1 MRLGLKPP
9 SGIREPLPPPHV
21 AAARVE
27 VPSLP
32 ASGLHRELLIHGAP
46 SDTPLARSLA
56 RAVQRRVSTAAADP
70 RGITAARV
78 ARQAPDSSAAPVAGD
93 AATDRMAFVR
103 FWTEIEMDVG
113 NTAAHDDLYAS
124 FIRNAEAVER
134 DPVFNSVVHDMYE
147 QIDDLI
153 AAYVD
158 GFTIDQ
164 MAENA
169 GF

>member
-1 MRLGLKPP
+1 
-9 SGIREPLPPPHV
+9 
-21 AAARVE
+21 
-27 VPSLP
+27 
-32 ASGLHRELLIHGAP
+32 
-46 SDTPLARSLA
+46 
-56 RAVQRRVSTAAADP
+56 
-70 RGITAARV
+70 
-78 ARQAPDSSAAPVAGD
+78 
-93 AATDRMAFVR
+93 
-103 FWTEIEMDVG
+103 MDVG
-113 NTAAHDDLYAS
+113 DTAAHDDLYAS

-134 DPVFNSVVHDMYE
+134 DPVFSSVVHDMYE